1 MRKGKWLLLVTLVL
15 LSACGKTD
23 SPQVLPPEAAA
34 SVEEKTEQVSETVAE
49 PEQESEP
56 EPAVELQPGVA
67 VTVNGTELTCGSVLL
82 QEVCCVPLDAL
93 ADALDTQWRWE
104 DGKGGILWNGTWVK
118 LLERIGGFFYGDT
131 WCKMSIGPA
140 VLQNTVY
147 IPVADL
153 CRGLRIGVYEDTE
166 QSHIYLTPAAGQW
179 EIPDG
184 YQVPVLMYHGVA
196 DETWGA
202 SELFVR
208 PESMEEQLS
217 YLVENGYTPI
227 WFEDLARVDQI
238 ENPVILTFDDG
249 YADNYTELF
258 PLLKKYQVKA
268 TIFVVTGTV
277 DYNPRVLTSAQIREM
292 SDSGLVSIQSHTHT
306 HPYLNALSREEQ
318 ERELLISK
326 QQIVRMT
333 GKEPYVLCYP
343 SGRSNDDTLE
353 LVRSYY
359 RLGINMSGGDYYTGD
374 DPYQVSRWYV
384 SRSHSLLAVAD
395 MAD

>member
-1 MRKGKWLLLVTLVL
+1 MRKGKWLLLAALLL
-15 LSACGKTD
+15 LSACGKAE
-23 SPQVLPPEAAA
+23 PPPLLPETAA
-34 SVEEKTEQVSETVAE
+34 VEEKPEPIAE
-49 PEQESEP
+49 IMEESEP
-56 EPAVELQPGVA
+56 VPVPEPVVELLPGAA
-67 VTVNGTELTCGSVLL
+67 VTVNGTELACGSVLL
-82 QEVCCVPLDAL
+82 QDACCVPLNAL
-93 ADALDTQWRWE
+93 ADALGTQCHWE
-104 DGKGGILWNGTWVK
+104 DGKGGILWHGRWVK

-131 WCKMSIGPA
+131 WCKMSVGPA
-140 VLQNTVY
+140 VVQDTVY
-147 IPVADL
+147 VPAADL
-153 CRGLRIGVYEDTE
+153 CRGLGIGVYEDTE
-166 QSHIYLTPAAGQW
+166 QFHLYLTPAAGQW
-179 EIPDG
+179 EIPEG

-208 PESMEEQLS
+208 PENMEEQLA

-227 WFEDLARVDQI
+227 WFEDLAQVDQI

-249 YADNYTELF
+249 YADNYTVLF

-277 DYNPRVLTSAQIREM
+277 DYNPKILTSSQIREM

-306 HPYLNALSREEQ
+306 HPYLNTLSREEQ
-318 ERELLISK
+318 ERELLLSK

-343 SGRSNDDTLE
+343 SGRSNDDTRE
-353 LVRSYY
+353 LARSCY

-384 SRSHSLLAVAD
+384 SRAHSLAAVAD